1 MDNLSLYG
9 VLLVGFHNAPLQL
22 SVVEQDQLAGSNVL
36 RKLIISPDLDFFT
49 RFKMLLD
56 RKSDD
61 VPFIDDGAC
70 GYRPHADFGS
80 LQVGRDAPA
89 GSQSLITLA
98 DH

>member
-9 VLLVGFHNAPLQL
+9 VLLVGFHNAHLQL

-49 RFKMLLD
+49 RSKMLID

-70 GYRPHADFGS
+70 GYITNADFVS
-80 LQVGRDAPA
+80 LQVGKEIGRT
-89 GSQSLITLA
+89 SCRERVCRYV
-98 DH
+98 